1 MMRYGQ
7 ERLQQ
12 RESSDDHERPSR
24 VPIHKRGV
32 QREEQNKSVN
42 DRFESFQTKLK
53 RVFLDHLEQ
62 EVLASL
68 NREEERVL
76 QTDQER

>member
-1 MMRYGQ
+1 M
-7 ERLQQ
+7 
-12 RESSDDHERPSR
+12 
-24 VPIHKRGV
+24 
-32 QREEQNKSVN
+32 N
-42 DRFESFQTKLK
+42 DIDLFNGDIFAFESFQTKLK